1 MSLTAG
7 KSSSVKTAARNAWT
21 SSRRT
26 GQICGRIALSGR
38 WRRMPRQGRTITRGT
53 GSQGTGLRGRSRR
66 NRLPARSSW
75 QEVADPALDERA
87 ERASMAAQDI
97 EYVELYTSDMPSAVD
112 YFVSSFGFTPL
123 AEAVGKGSRSLLLRH
138 GTVQLV
144 VTAGRGTEGFIEA
157 HGDGIADVAFG
168 CDDPVR
174 TCERAVAA
182 GASLIDSAPGRL
194 VVSGLGNSRHSLV
207 HRCAGASL
215 PGDRMWKPVSRTS
228 ARPGRIWLLD
238 HVAILV
244 EGGTLRSYADFC
256 TEAFG
261 LARYSGEYIEIGE
274 QAMDSIVVRS
284 PSGGITFTI
293 LEQDQTKKPGQVE
306 GFIARYGGPGVQHLA
321 FLVDDIV
328 TAVREF
334 GHQGVEFLRSPN
346 SYYEMLADRLPGITA
361 ELADLRATGV
371 LADRDEWGYLLQLFT
386 RSPYQRN
393 TLFYELVQRR
403 GARGFGAANIKAL
416 YEAVERD
423 GSGTA
428 G

>member
-1 MSLTAG
+1 
-7 KSSSVKTAARNAWT
+7 
-21 SSRRT
+21 
-26 GQICGRIALSGR
+26 
-38 WRRMPRQGRTITRGT
+38 
-53 GSQGTGLRGRSRR
+53 
-66 NRLPARSSW
+66 
-75 QEVADPALDERA
+75 
-87 ERASMAAQDI
+87 MAAQDI
-97 EYVELYTSDMPSAVD
+97 EYVELYTSDMPSAID

-123 AEAVGKGSRSLLLRH
+123 AESAGEGSRSLLLRH

-144 VTAGRGTEGFIEA
+144 VTAGRETEEFVEA

-168 CDDPVR
+168 CDEPAR
-174 TCERAVAA
+174 TCERALAA

-194 VVSGLGNSRHSLV
+194 VVSGPGGSRHSLV

-215 PGDRMWKPVSRTS
+215 PSDRAWQPISRAS

-244 EGGTLRSYADFC
+244 EGGTLRSYADFY

-274 QAMDSIVVRS
+274 QAIDSIVVRS

-293 LEQDQTKKPGQVE
+293 LEQDQAKKPGQVE
-306 GFIARYGGPGVQHLA
+306 GFIARYGGSGVQHLA

-334 GHQGVEFLRSPN
+334 GSRGVDFLHSPN
-346 SYYEMLADRLPGITA
+346 SYYEMLANRLPGITP
-361 ELADLRATGV
+361 EIADLRATGV

>member
-1 MSLTAG
+1 
-7 KSSSVKTAARNAWT
+7 
-21 SSRRT
+21 
-26 GQICGRIALSGR
+26 
-38 WRRMPRQGRTITRGT
+38 
-53 GSQGTGLRGRSRR
+53 
-66 NRLPARSSW
+66 
-75 QEVADPALDERA
+75 
-87 ERASMAAQDI
+87 MAAQDI

-112 YFVSSFGFTPL
+112 YFVTSFGFTPM
-123 AEAVGKGSRSLLLRH
+123 AESVGEGSRSLLLRH

-144 VTAGRGTEGFIEA
+144 VTAGRGTEEFIEA

-168 CDDPVR
+168 CDDPAR

-194 VVSGLGNSRHSLV
+194 VVSGLGDSRHSLL

-215 PGDRMWKPVSRTS
+215 PSDWMWKPISRAS

-244 EGGTLRSYADFC
+244 EGGTLRSYADFY

-261 LARYSGEYIEIGE
+261 LTRYSGEYIEIGE
-274 QAMDSIVVRS
+274 QGIDSIVVRS

-293 LEQDQTKKPGQVE
+293 LEQDQAKKPGQVE

-334 GHQGVEFLRSPN
+334 GSGGVEFLRSPN
-346 SYYEMLADRLPGITA
+346 SYYKMLASRLPGIAA
-361 ELADLRATGV
+361 EIADLRATSV

-423 GSGTA
+423 GSGAA

>member
-1 MSLTAG
+1 
-7 KSSSVKTAARNAWT
+7 
-21 SSRRT
+21 
-26 GQICGRIALSGR
+26 
-38 WRRMPRQGRTITRGT
+38 
-53 GSQGTGLRGRSRR
+53 
-66 NRLPARSSW
+66 
-75 QEVADPALDERA
+75 
-87 ERASMAAQDI
+87 MAAQDI
-97 EYVELYTSDMPSAVD
+97 EYVELYTSDMTSAVD
-112 YFVSSFGFTPL
+112 YFVSSFGFTKM
-123 AEAVGKGSRSLLLRH
+123 AESVDVGTRSLLLRH
-138 GTVQLV
+138 GTVQLI
-144 VTAGRGTEGFIEA
+144 VTAGLGTEEFIEA
-157 HGDGIADVAFG
+157 HGDGIADIAFG

-182 GASLIDSAPGRL
+182 GASLISSAPGQL
-194 VVSGLGNSRHSLV
+194 VVSGFGDTRHTLV
-207 HRCAGASL
+207 ARSAGTSL
-215 PGDRMWKPVSRTS
+215 PSDRPWTPASEAS

-244 EGGTLRSYADFC
+244 EGGTLADYADFC

-274 QAMDSIVVRS
+274 QAIDSIVVRS

-293 LEQDQTKKPGQVE
+293 LEQDHSKKPGQVD
-306 GFIARYGGPGVQHLA
+306 GFISRYSGPGVQHLA

-328 TAVREF
+328 SAVHEF
-334 GHQGVEFLRSPN
+334 RGLGIEFLRSPGA
-346 SYYEMLADRLPGITA
+346 YYDMLANRLPGIKV
-361 ELADLRATGV
+361 EIADLRATNV

-403 GARGFGAANIKAL
+403 GARGFGISNIRAL

-423 GSGTA
+423 DSGAA